1 MRQKKKKIPA
11 QITVPNNNAN
21 WQSAPRVG
29 NSLPIHRKRYE
40 RADTQG
46 GCSHVKGRRCSYG
59 MPRAGSRQVLRLDG
73 LPCPGGSNAGPGKPG
88 WGVSYVHFHSI
99 SHFPMN
105 VSLTLARTH
114 LNVYRRPRLRNHKL
128 PGPAT
133 MFLYHHGPRV
143 SVSVETNTCVD
154 LSDVSG

>member
-1 MRQKKKKIPA
+1 MLTGNLHLEWEIPSRSTGNDMRERIPKVA
-11 QITVPNNNAN
+11 VLTLKDGV
-21 WQSAPRVG
+21 V
-29 NSLPIHRKRYE
+29 HM
-40 RADTQG
+40 
-46 GCSHVKGRRCSYG
+46 GCPEQEAVKFYG
-59 MPRAGSRQVLRLDG
+59 STGSRVLG
-73 LPCPGGSNAGPGKPG
+73 GGSNAGPGKPG

-143 SVSVETNTCVD
+143 SVNVETNTCVD